1 MSDLSLSVLVIL
13 LVDRRSTAIVII
25 LQNAVLLQGKHHTSE
40 SRLELVE
47 IFNCIAVYGLVVNR
61 SGAQFSKYLMTIFDN
76 AKS

>member
-1 MSDLSLSVLVIL
+1 MTDLSLSVLTIL

-25 LQNAVLLQGKHHTSE
+25 LQNAVLLQAKHHMSE

-47 IFNCIAVYGLVVNR
+47 IFNCITVYGLVVNR